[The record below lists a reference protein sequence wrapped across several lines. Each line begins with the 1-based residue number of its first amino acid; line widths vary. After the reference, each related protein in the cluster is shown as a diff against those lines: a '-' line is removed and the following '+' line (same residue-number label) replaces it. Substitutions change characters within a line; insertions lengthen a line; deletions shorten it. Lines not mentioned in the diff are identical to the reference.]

1 MKLLITNEAAD
12 KIGLSAPQFR
22 RIVGK
27 LIIEPVEFYKNPHY
41 RSGPLCPLWSSEQI
55 RKLKRRKI
63 VKDTI
68 ERNITR
74 RSPEEIYQ
82 EHREKLIRKYSSFD
96 DVVPDAC
103 NSLFELNRYCKHRS
117 CSRANKNEIYDLKSQ
132 FLARLCEGG
141 YLVDVRTHTV
151 RKEEKKCFS
160 CYGSGDWYGEDCD
173 RCEGTGVFLK
183 ERELSF
189 IAFGFSVN
197 GKNYCWHQPSGL
209 VDWDYPN
216 VNDERDSTPWNINLT
231 PKSVSLSAYKRT
243 SAKRLLTFALEYKNG
258 RIER

>member
-27 LIIEPVEFYKNPHY
+27 LKIEPVEFYKNPHY

-183 ERELSF
+183 ERELPF